1 MFRIDATPFLSR
13 LGHVL
18 VRPQPTETGYAADAS
33 ARAFVQFATACP
45 AIESWCPLQ
54 RVRGV
59 SAISGVLV
67 ATFDD
72 EGRYGCADG
81 SAHAAIALALVA
93 PAPRASDWIEQVGYL
108 EVLEQMRH
116 APTASMVVMPAHTR
130 PEWLGPATAPLPY
143 APLRRRRLPFLGGD
157 LRRAGRDAT
166 LCDDADQYWTV
177 GLSRRL
183 VEE

>member
-1 MFRIDATPFLSR
+1 MFRIDPSPFLAR

-18 VRPQPTETGYAADAS
+18 VRPLPQEGAYAADAS
-33 ARAFVQFATACP
+33 ALAFVHFATACP
-45 AIESWCPLQ
+45 AAQAWAPLQ
-54 RVRGV
+54 RVRAVSGV
-59 SAISGVLV
+59 SGVLV
-67 ATFDD
+67 ATFDG

-93 PAPRASDWIEQVGYL
+93 PEPRASDWIEQVGYL

-130 PEWLGPATAPLPY
+130 PGWLGPSTAPLPH
-143 APLRRRRLPFLGGD
+143 APLRCRRLPFLGGD
-157 LRRAGRDAT
+157 LRRAGRDAL

-177 GLSRRL
+177 GLSRRP
-183 VEE
+183 VDG